1 MRMEALVI
9 RPNGASKAFR
19 LGVRTCESLAFA
31 PVVDQ
36 KTKTLILDTLPS
48 ELSLSKGQYYAN
60 PPNDYWKLIGAA
72 LNQQLD
78 GLTG

>member
-1 MRMEALVI
+1 
-9 RPNGASKAFR
+9 
-19 LGVRTCESLAFA
+19 LAFA